1 MSVFDRV
8 RKTVQTLPEVSVA
21 TLLVVAGWCGILFGL
36 AEGANAAIRRRIH
49 HVPTGEYTWTEL
61 LWMAPLAAS
70 VALLAVALI
79 AILLDRMVRARG
91 ALLRLASPFIVA
103 LAVYSLIRS
112 LRPGIAGYAVAVL
125 ALGCAVAFARISSS
139 RLQRVARAARWQIP
153 VATAALFVWGIGVP
167 RYRQFQERRARAA
180 LPVAAQGAPNVLLII
195 WDTARAMSLSLYG
208 HTRETTP
215 QLEAFAKGGAVFD
228 RAFATSSWS
237 LPSHASMYTGREAHE
252 IRINRDIP
260 LDGTFPTLGEVLSRH
275 GYATAGFTGNLF
287 YGSRDYGIARGFAWY
302 DDEAPPSPSKL
313 ATTWTLTRRVLAPW
327 RRWRGNHQEIVRR
340 PGDDVRSKL
349 LAWID
354 RRGSLPFFASVN
366 FFDAHEPYLA
376 PDPAFN
382 RHFSPT
388 PLRYWEGDVRPTDPK
403 VLSDLQTAYES
414 CIRYVDHELGLLLDA
429 LRQRGLLENTL
440 VIVTADHGDQFGDHG
455 AHLLGHER
463 SLYSSVLRIPLVLV
477 YPPRV
482 PAGVRRDA
490 VVSLRD
496 IPATIIDA
504 LGLPETNVFPGISLL
519 RYASGTATE
528 TEIATP
534 RFAHLDPN
542 KFYPAEMDWANK
554 QQHRIGVMSG
564 TLQYL
569 VNASAQEELYDFVH
583 DPWETRDLKND
594 SSAALNRFRAI
605 VDSVLPDSMRPKA
618 PRDSLPNR

>member
-1 MSVFDRV
+1 MSALDRV
-8 RKTVQTLPEVSVA
+8 RKTVGAMPEVTVA
-21 TLLVVAGWCGILFGL
+21 ALLVIAAWCGILFGF
-36 AEGANAAIRRRIH
+36 AEGANAAVRRHIH
-49 HVPTGEYTWTEL
+49 HIPTGEYTWTEL
-61 LWMAPLAAS
+61 LWMAPLAAT
-70 VALLAVALI
+70 LTLGAVALV
-79 AILLDRMVRARG
+79 AILLDRAVRARG
-91 ALLRLASPFIVA
+91 ALLRLASPFVVA
-103 LAVYSLIRS
+103 LAVFSLIRS
-112 LRPGIAGYAVAVL
+112 LRPGIAGIAAGVL
-125 ALGCAVAFARISSS
+125 AMGCAVAFARVSST
-139 RLQRVARAARWQIP
+139 RLQKVTRGARWQLP
-153 VATAALFVWGIGVP
+153 VAIAALFLWAVGVP

-180 LPVAAQGAPNVLLII
+180 LPAAAQGAPNVLLII

-208 HTRETTP
+208 HSRATTP

-237 LPSHASMYTGREAHE
+237 LPSHASMYTGRDAHE

-260 LDGTFPTLGEVLSRH
+260 LDGTFPTLAEVLSRH
-275 GYATAGFTGNLF
+275 GYVTAGFTGNLF
-287 YGSRDYGIARGFAWY
+287 YGSRDFGIARGFAWY
-302 DDEAPPSPSKL
+302 DDEAPASPSKL
-313 ATTWTLTRRVLAPW
+313 ASTWTLTRRVLGPW

-340 PGDDVRSKL
+340 PGSDVRNKL
-349 LAWID
+349 LAWLD
-354 RRGSLPFFASVN
+354 RRGTRPFFASVN

-382 RHFSPT
+382 LSFSAT
-388 PLRYWEGDVRPTDPK
+388 PLRYWEGDTRPTDPK

-414 CIRYVDHELGLLLDA
+414 CIRYLDHELGILVNS
-429 LRQRGLLENTL
+429 LRDRGLLGNTF

-463 SLYSSVLRIPLVLV
+463 SLYSSVLRVPLVLV

-496 IPATIIDA
+496 IPATVIDA
-504 LGLPETNVFPGISLL
+504 LGIPETNVFPGVSLL

-528 TEIATP
+528 DEIATP

-564 TLQYL
+564 ALQYL
-569 VNASAQEELYDFVH
+569 LNASAQEELYDFVR
-583 DPWETRDLKND
+583 DPWETRDLKSD
-594 SSAALNRFRAI
+594 SASALTRFRAI
-605 VDSVLPDSMRPKA
+605 VERSLPDSMRPKP
-618 PRDSLPNR
+618 PRDTLPNR